1 MTEIVAITAGLL
13 ITGGLLGILVGL
25 RQPTPPGAR
34 RRAKSAGEL
43 WARLTRRPPG
53 LRGRRRDVILL
64 LSLIIGCVIAMLTH
78 WLIMIVV
85 LPAAAIGLP
94 YLLVLPKPRDVELLE
109 ALDRWVRSLAA
120 TLATGKSIT
129 DAIRISRRTA
139 PPLIADEINLLVT
152 RLNNRWETRD
162 ALMRFADSV
171 DSPDA
176 DAVIA
181 ALILASSRGAN
192 GASITLDALADSIQ
206 AQLKGRRAVE
216 VERSKPYVVVRQV
229 TVISLSTLVLVFVLS
244 PDFFA
249 PYRTPLGQMLLSLLL
264 ISYIASLILMRRKAH
279 QADRPRILLG
289 EHR

>member
-1 MTEIVAITAGLL
+1 MNGMLAITAGLL
-13 ITGGLLGILVGL
+13 IISGMLGILTGL
-25 RQPTPPGAR
+25 RQRAPRAAR
-34 RRAKSAGEL
+34 RPAESAGEL
-43 WARLTRRPPG
+43 WSHLTRRPAG
-53 LRGRRRDVILL
+53 SRGRQRDVILS
-64 LSLIIGCVIAMLTH
+64 LSIIAGVVVAVLTD

-85 LPAAAIGLP
+85 LPAIAVILP
-94 YLLVLPKPRDVELLE
+94 YLLILPKPHDVELLE

-139 PPLIADEINLLVT
+139 PPLIADEIGLMVA
-152 RLNNRWETRD
+152 RLNNRWDTRD
-162 ALMRFADSV
+162 ALMRFADAV

-181 ALILASSRGAN
+181 ALILASSRGGN
-192 GASITLDALADSIQ
+192 GASVTLHALADSIQ
-206 AQLKGRRAVE
+206 AQLKGRRAIE

-229 TVISLSTLVLVFVLS
+229 TVISLSTLVLVFLLS

-249 PYRTPLGQMLLSLLL
+249 PYRTPLGQALLVLLL
-264 ISYIASLILMRRKAH
+264 IMYVASLILMRRKA
-279 QADRPRILLG
+279 QQPARPRILLG